1 MIHDRTAH
9 RQPADAP
16 QFIVCPNASRP
27 GLVHFSIGT
36 GRDGYNVT
44 PEVAESLADDLL
56 AAAHAAR
63 QAGGVL

>member
-1 MIHDRTAH
+1 MRS
-9 RQPADAP
+9 ADSP
-16 QFIVCPNASRP
+16 QFIVCPNASRA
-27 GLVHFSIGT
+27 GLVLIAIGT
-36 GRDGYNVT
+36 AADPYSVT